1 MQHLPQRFEVWDIT
15 SNLETAN
22 LQSIEVLKGPAALLF
37 GRLEP
42 GGIVNLVVKR
52 PLDVPYFSVQ
62 EQAGSWGLTRTTI
75 DATGP
80 LTD

>member
-1 MQHLPQRFEVWDIT
+1 M
-15 SNLETAN
+15 
-22 LQSIEVLKGPAALLF
+22 LF

-52 PLDVPYFSVQ
+52 PLDVPYFSIQ
-62 EQAGSWGLTRTTI
+62 EQTGSFGLTRTTV

-80 LTD
+80 ITDDRR